1 MAFKVLGAG
10 RGSSKDDNSLWI
22 YCGIAFLIGSLLPD
36 SVNPV
41 KFIGKFFN
49 RSKTPSDNQGKK
61 DDTKK

>member
-1 MAFKVLGAG
+1 MAFKGFGAG

-22 YCGIAFLIGSLLPD
+22 YCGIAFLIGSIRPD

-41 KFIGKFFN
+41 KFSGKFFN
-49 RSKTPSDNQGKK
+49 RSYTSSDYQVKK